1 MADDDSA
8 EMFAKVDAEI
18 GERLEKALGDSLS
31 MKDVDHVRVPYGL
44 QQTLGGGY

>member
-1 MADDDSA
+1 
-8 EMFAKVDAEI
+8 MFAKVDDEI

-31 MKDVDHVRVPYGL
+31 MKDVDHVSGPYGL

>member
-1 MADDDSA
+1 
-8 EMFAKVDAEI
+8 MFAKVDREI

-31 MKDVDHVRVPYGL
+31 DKGVDHVKSGPYGL

>member
-1 MADDDSA
+1 
-8 EMFAKVDAEI
+8 MFAKVDGEI

-31 MKDVDHVRVPYGL
+31 MKDVDHVAGPYGL